1 MSCGIGLYAVYGT
14 MGAGKTNFVVNNLL
28 KDTKYQKVISN
39 VKFTDEF
46 INSLP
51 NIEFITYDKYD
62 VLSVIASV
70 NPNNPNSFIIVDECQ
85 LVLQNK
91 QSKITKDF
99 MNACTRIRQDNQVV
113 ILITQSSEFLPSG
126 LLDIIYQSFK
136 LTSQKQKAKSLEKI
150 SILETF
156 QGGIDYQTK
165 LIDKTIYKMVYG
177 NYETSN
183 FDATEKPKI
192 LLGKQKIIIIVC
204 SIIFILAVIFV
215 IKKVFQAKDFFMH
228 RKNVNKEKVEENI
241 TLKTNNQVIENL
253 EQTTPQTQEICVRT
267 YHTQGAIIYA
277 IDSLGYQKIYSL
289 NDFLSVRKCPTF

>member
-28 KDTKYQKVISN
+28 KDTKYQRVISN
-39 VKFTDEF
+39 IPFTEEYTA
-46 INSLP
+46 LTP
-51 NIEFITYDKYD
+51 QIEFITYDKYD
-62 VLSVIASV
+62 VLSVVSAV
-70 NPNNPNSFIIVDECQ
+70 NPSNSNSFIIIDECQ

-91 QSKITKDF
+91 QSKVTKDF
-99 MNACTRIRQDNQVV
+99 INACTRIRQDNQVV

-156 QGGIDYQTK
+156 QGGIDYNTK
-165 LIDKTIYKMVYG
+165 LIDKSIFKLVYG

-192 LLGKQKIIIIVC
+192 L
-204 SIIFILAVIFV
+204 
-215 IKKVFQAKDFFMH
+215 
-228 RKNVNKEKVEENI
+228 
-241 TLKTNNQVIENL
+241 
-253 EQTTPQTQEICVRT
+253 
-267 YHTQGAIIYA
+267 
-277 IDSLGYQKIYSL
+277 
-289 NDFLSVRKCPTF
+289 

>member
-39 VKFTDEF
+39 IPFTEEYKA
-46 INSLP
+46 LTP
-51 NIEFITYDKYD
+51 QIEFITFDKYD
-62 VLSVIASV
+62 VLSVVAAV
-70 NPNNPNSFIIVDECQ
+70 NPTNSNSFIIIDECQ

-91 QSKITKDF
+91 TSKVTKDF
-99 MNACTRIRQDNQVV
+99 INACTRIRQDNQVV

-150 SILETF
+150 SILETY
-156 QGGIDYQTK
+156 QGGIDYNTK
-165 LIDKTIYKMVYG
+165 LIDKSIFKLVYG

-183 FDATEKPKI
+183 FEATEKPKI

-204 SIIFILAVIFV
+204 SIIFILVAIFV
-215 IKKVFQAKDFFMH
+215 IKKIILAKDFFMY
-228 RKNVNKEKVEENI
+228 RKDVKTEKIETNLTLQTNEQIVQDIKEP
-241 TLKTNNQVIENL
+241 LHTNELCI
-253 EQTTPQTQEICVRT
+253 RT
-267 YHTQGAIIYA
+267 HHTKGSIVYA
-277 IDSLGYQKIYSL
+277 IDSLGYQKIYTL

>member
-39 VKFTDEF
+39 IPFTEEYKA
-46 INSLP
+46 LTP
-51 NIEFITYDKYD
+51 QIEFITFDKYD
-62 VLSVIASV
+62 VISVVAAV
-70 NPNNPNSFIIVDECQ
+70 NPTNSNSFIIIDECQ

-91 QSKITKDF
+91 TSKVTKDF
-99 MNACTRIRQDNQVV
+99 INACTRIRQDNQVV

-150 SILETF
+150 SILETY
-156 QGGIDYQTK
+156 QGGIDYNTK
-165 LIDKTIYKMVYG
+165 LIDKSIFKLVYG

-192 LLGKQKIIIIVC
+192 LLGKQKIIIITC
-204 SIIFILAVIFV
+204 AIILLFLIIFIG
-215 IKKVFQAKDFFMH
+215 KKVNNAKNFYMYNEKSGKKTEEIQTLQTNRQIVQDI
-228 RKNVNKEKVEENI
+228 KEPI
-241 TLKTNNQVIENL
+241 QTNDLCI
-253 EQTTPQTQEICVRT
+253 RT
-267 YHTQGAIIYA
+267 HHTKGSIVYA
-277 IDSLGYQKIYSL
+277 IDSLGYQKVYSL
-289 NDFLSVRKCPTF
+289 NDFLSIRKCPTF